1 MMHLTKGREKQMK
14 QKIIKKLSGFL
25 RKRKC
30 DQEQGSSLLEVTV
43 ALLVANIGLLG
54 VAQLIAVATVMN
66 KTSSNMVESARA
78 AQKVIEPLRA
88 KDFSTLEV
96 GSTTTRYNDRYNVT
110 TAVTADG
117 NTAKKIAVTV
127 QDTNFDLKGGKRS
140 FTFVNY
146 RSNDKAPLGSYYNSA
161 LTVQSSTG
169 SSSTNGNTTGS

>member
-1 MMHLTKGREKQMK
+1 MK
-14 QKIIKKLSGFL
+14 KLQKKLSSVL

-30 DQEQGSSLLEVTV
+30 GVEQGSSMLEVTV

-66 KTSSNMVESARA
+66 KNSSNMVESSRA
-78 AQKVIEPLRA
+78 AQKIIEPLRA
-88 KDFSTLEV
+88 KDFSTLQI
-96 GSTTTRYNDRYNVT
+96 GTTTTKYNERYNVI

-117 NTAKKIAVTV
+117 NTAKKISVTV
-127 QDTNFDLKGGKRS
+127 EDTNYDSKGTTRS

-146 RSNDKAPLGSYYNSA
+146 RSDDKAPIGSYYNST

-169 SSSTNGNTTGS
+169 TPATTSSPNGGYTTGS